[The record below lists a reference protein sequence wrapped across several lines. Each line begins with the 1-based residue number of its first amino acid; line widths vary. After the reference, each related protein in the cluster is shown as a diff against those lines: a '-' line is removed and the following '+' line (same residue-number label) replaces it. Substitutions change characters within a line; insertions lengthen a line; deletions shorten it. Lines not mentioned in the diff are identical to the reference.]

1 MQLEQ
6 GRQATRINTCIGALV
21 HIFGCTLSI
30 YQEYTRLP
38 ASVLADRP
46 YGVAGFSR
54 TTNTQSSDPSQRNVW
69 TR

>member
-6 GRQATRINTCIGALV
+6 DRQATRINTCVGALV
-21 HIFGCTLSI
+21 HIVGC
-30 YQEYTRLP
+30 YQEYTHIP

-46 YGVAGFSR
+46 YGAAGFSR